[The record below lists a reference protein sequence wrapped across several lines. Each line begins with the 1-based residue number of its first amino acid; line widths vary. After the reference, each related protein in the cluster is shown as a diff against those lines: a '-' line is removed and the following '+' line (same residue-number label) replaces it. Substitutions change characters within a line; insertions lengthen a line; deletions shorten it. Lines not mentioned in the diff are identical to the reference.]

1 MLTAWNW
8 KHPPKHPALPIPGST
23 NAAAQCNGA
32 RRSLPLPR
40 TTLFYFKVHA
50 VELAKAPSEGKDFDR
65 QVCISKAVTL
75 KWQNPHFRA
84 GSVSLHV
91 SDRLLFFSSSLLMP
105 QGGDGMDEATGIKS
119 GQNTRQ
125 IAGIYFGF
133 VRVKRQDSSACS
145 FRPPGWF
152 LHVKKCNKR
161 RKEDRRMKIANTRHA
176 KPLLGIKECK
186 QVPYNVFG
194 KLLLLSEETVAST
207 RGKKGDLKTFCR
219 ELCTVSLQQTPPY
232 QLKSGAVL
240 PQTLQPSNLNPVK
253 SQLNYQPNIPPIRGG
268 LSSCLCWSPDRPLPN
283 IYRAHGNGESFP
295 RVPHFVPETKARLPA
310 LLNWK

>member
-1 MLTAWNW
+1 MTKPSFQSWERFPARFRPLAVLFQLPADAPGRGWDGRGHGDQIW
-8 KHPPKHPALPIPGST
+8 AKHMANSGY
-23 NAAAQCNGA
+23 
-32 RRSLPLPR
+32 
-40 TTLFYFKVHA
+40 LF
-50 VELAKAPSEGKDFDR
+50 
-65 QVCISKAVTL
+65 C
-75 KWQNPHFRA
+75 
-84 GSVSLHV
+84 
-91 SDRLLFFSSSLLMP
+91 FFP
-105 QGGDGMDEATGIKS
+105 
-119 GQNTRQ
+119 
-125 IAGIYFGF
+125 
-133 VRVKRQDSSACS
+133 VKRQDSSACS

-152 LHVKKCNKR
+152 LHMKKCNKR
-161 RKEDRRMKIANTRHA
+161 RKEDRRMKTANTRHA

-268 LSSCLCWSPDRPLPN
+268 LSSCLC
-283 IYRAHGNGESFP
+283 
-295 RVPHFVPETKARLPA
+295 
-310 LLNWK
+310 